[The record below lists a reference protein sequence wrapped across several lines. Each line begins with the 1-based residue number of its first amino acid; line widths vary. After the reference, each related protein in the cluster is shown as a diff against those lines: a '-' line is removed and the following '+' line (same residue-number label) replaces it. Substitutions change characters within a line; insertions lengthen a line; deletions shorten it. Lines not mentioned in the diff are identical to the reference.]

1 MRDDV
6 KAAAS
11 MSATWERTRDGAL
24 AAYMSEVASRMEPV
38 HDPAADSGDQSLI
51 LTDDHAPVELL
62 GMRAIDNIIAEQAGP
77 YRDILKKEGIGGLL
91 HEVG

>member
-1 MRDDV
+1 
-6 KAAAS
+6 
-11 MSATWERTRDGAL
+11 
-24 AAYMSEVASRMEPV
+24 MSEVASRMEPV

-62 GMRAIDNIIAEQAGP
+62 GMRAIDNIIAEQAGQ

-91 HEVG
+91 REVG